1 MGNDEMIVNAF
12 AMFGFIVVFV
22 MLCFLGAM
30 LFSEIKM
37 KISKRKTNKEKEKEM
52 YSVIM
57 KQKYC
62 LYEQKKA
69 TISLTHEQQERLV
82 LCQKIYLVKRIL
94 QDLSDFSACA

>member
-52 YSVIM
+52 Y
-57 KQKYC
+57 
-62 LYEQKKA
+62 
-69 TISLTHEQQERLV
+69 
-82 LCQKIYLVKRIL
+82 
-94 QDLSDFSACA
+94 